1 MADFYNF
8 YSLRNFTFDLNKK
21 SKEMKIY
28 AKLILVIVTLLCFSI
43 GKAQNSNKPVKYLE
57 GTPLLTNS
65 QMLVD
70 YDSLVSY
77 INQVSPIV
85 QFNKE
90 VRNIDFNK
98 HAKKLKKKITSKTSM
113 EEYLFLVEKTLIA
126 AQDGHSNR
134 LGTPLLDIVKK
145 VWIPQG
151 YASGLDTLDFP
162 HSYKYEKFIKEKF
175 YTKLKLELV
184 YLNGEYYNILPFS
197 YKGKN
202 YPAAMKLI
210 SCNNKEIHQFVKNME
225 ELISP
230 LRWDRANKKVYH
242 ENFYTVGEIYKN
254 NQLKLAF
261 IDNNKEKKILNIT
274 KDDTVTFLEE
284 KKNNFG
290 YNSSNAS
297 VITHYFEKEQI
308 FYGKIPA
315 MDEKFGDTLTNRF
328 QTILNKFPVKSIVLD
343 VRGNGGGSDTT
354 YGKFLGKIMSD
365 TLKTNITVGR
375 ILSPLNCKY
384 YEMNKDSITAYG
396 MSLTKEGPK
405 LKNLKMFYNIIP
417 NYSFF
422 YPEKE
427 TLAFNGAVYILQDR
441 FIYSSTSNLSSLAY
455 KNNRLISI
463 GEMPNL
469 LGGMQNITSVFCLP
483 YSKVIFRIEPQI
495 DFTDCKSVADIFQNQ
510 VEHFVTY
517 PSDFLHERS
526 TTNEDIFG
534 KNFLL
539 QKDPMFKKAVEL
551 EHK

>member
-1 MADFYNF
+1 
-8 YSLRNFTFDLNKK
+8 
-21 SKEMKIY
+21 MKIY
-28 AKLILVIVTLLCFSI
+28 VKLISVIVTLLCFSN

-98 HAKKLKKKITSKTSM
+98 HAKKIKKKITSKTTM
-113 EEYLFLVEKTLIA
+113 EEYLLLIEKTINA

-134 LGTPLLDIVKK
+134 LSTSLLDIVKK

-162 HSYKYEKFIKEKF
+162 HSYKYEKFIKERF
-175 YTKLKLELV
+175 YTKSKLELV
-184 YLNGEYYNILPFS
+184 YINGEYYNLLPFS

-230 LRWDRANKKVYH
+230 LRWDRTNRKVYH
-242 ENFYTVGEIYKN
+242 ENFYTVAEIYKN

-261 IDNNKEKKILNIT
+261 IDNNQEKKIIHIT
-274 KDDTVTFLEE
+274 KDETVTFLEE

-290 YNSSNAS
+290 YNTNKVP

-308 FYGKIPA
+308 FYGKIPT
-315 MDEKFGDTLTNRF
+315 MDEKFGDTLTKHF
-328 QTILNKFPVKSIVLD
+328 ETVIKKFPVKSIVLD
-343 VRGNGGGSDTT
+343 VRGNGGGSDNT
-354 YGKFLGKIMSD
+354 YGKFLGKILKD
-365 TLKTNITVGR
+365 TIKTNLTVGR
-375 ILSPLNCKY
+375 ILSPLNFKY
-384 YEMNKDSITAYG
+384 YDMNKDSIAAYG
-396 MSLTKEGPK
+396 LSLIKDGPK

-427 TLAFNGAVYILQDR
+427 ILPFEGNIYVLQDR
-441 FIYSSTSNLSSLAY
+441 FIFSSTSNLSSLAY
-455 KNNRLISI
+455 KSKKLISI

-483 YSKVIFRIEPQI
+483 YSKVIFRLEPQI
-495 DFTDCKSVADIFQNQ
+495 DFTDCKTVADIFQNQ

-517 PSDFLHERS
+517 PIDFLHERS
-526 TTNEDIFG
+526 TTDEDIFG

-551 EHK
+551 ELQKK

>member
-1 MADFYNF
+1 M
-8 YSLRNFTFDLNKK
+8 SFTKN
-21 SKEMKIY
+21 KEMKFY
-28 AKLILVIVTLLCFSI
+28 AKLILAVVALLCFSN
-43 GKAQNSNKPVKYLE
+43 GKAQITTKPAKYLE
-57 GTPLLTNS
+57 GTPRLTSS
-65 QMLVD
+65 QMLAD

-113 EEYLFLVEKTLIA
+113 EEYLFLVEKTLNA

-134 LGTPLLDIVKK
+134 LGNSLLDIVKT
-145 VWIPQG
+145 VWIPKG
-151 YASGLDTLDFP
+151 LATGLDTVDFP
-162 HSYKYEKFIKEKF
+162 HSYKYEKFIKENF

-184 YLNGEYYNILPFS
+184 YINGEYYNLLPFS

-210 SCNNKEIHQFVKNME
+210 RCNDKKIHQFVKNME
-225 ELISP
+225 ELIFP
-230 LRWDRANKKVYH
+230 LRWDRTNNKVYH

-254 NQLKLAF
+254 NHLKLTF
-261 IDNNKEKKILNIT
+261 IDNNREEKILNIT
-274 KDDTVTFLEE
+274 KDETVTFLEE

-290 YNSSNAS
+290 YNSSTAS

-343 VRGNGGGSDTT
+343 VRGNGGGSDNT
-354 YGKFLGKIMSD
+354 YGKFLGKIMKD

-427 TLAFNGAVYILQDR
+427 TLPFNGAVYVLQDR

-455 KNNRLISI
+455 KNKRLISI

-483 YSKVIFRIEPQI
+483 YSKVIFRLEPQI
-495 DFTDCKSVADIFQNQ
+495 DFTDCKTVADIFQNQ

-517 PSDFLHERS
+517 PIAFLHERT

-539 QKDPMFKKAVEL
+539 QKDPMFKKVVEL
-551 EHK
+551 EHQ

>member
-1 MADFYNF
+1 
-8 YSLRNFTFDLNKK
+8 
-21 SKEMKIY
+21 MKIY
-28 AKLILVIVTLLCFSI
+28 LKLIATVVTLICFFNL
-43 GKAQNSNKPVKYLE
+43 KAQNTIKPLKDLE
-57 GTPLLTNS
+57 GTPELTYS

-77 INQVSPIV
+77 INQVSPII

-98 HAKKLKKKITSKTSM
+98 HTKNLKKKITSKTSM
-113 EEYLFLVEKTLIA
+113 EEYLFLVEKTLNA
-126 AQDGHSNR
+126 AQDGHSSR
-134 LGTPLLDIVKK
+134 LGNSGLDLAKTN
-145 VWIPQG
+145 WIPNG
-151 YASGLDTLDFP
+151 LVTGLDTLDFP
-162 HSYKYEKFIKEKF
+162 HSYKYEKFIREKF

-184 YLNGEYYNILPFS
+184 YINGAYYNILPFS

-202 YPAAMKLI
+202 YPATMKLI
-210 SCNNKEIHQFVKNME
+210 SCNDKEIHQFVKNME

-230 LRWDRANKKVYH
+230 LRWDRVNKKVYH

-254 NQLKLAF
+254 NHLKLTF
-261 IDNNKEKKILNIT
+261 IDNNQEKKTLNIA

-290 YNSSNAS
+290 YNSSTAS
-297 VITHYFEKEQI
+297 VITHYFEKEQL

-315 MDEKFGDTLTNRF
+315 MEEKFGDTLTNRF
-328 QTILNKFPVKSIVLD
+328 QIIINKFPVKSIVLD
-343 VRGNGGGSDTT
+343 VRGNGGGSDNT
-354 YGKFLGKIMSD
+354 YGKFLGKILKD

-375 ILSPLNCKY
+375 IFSPLNCKY
-384 YEMNKDSITAYG
+384 YKMNKDSISEYG
-396 MSLTKEGPK
+396 LSLTKEGTK

-427 TLAFNGAVYILQDR
+427 VLPFNGPVYVLQDR
-441 FIYSSTSNLSSLAY
+441 FIFSSSSNLSSLAN
-455 KNNRLISI
+455 KNKRLISI

-469 LGGMQNITSVFCLP
+469 LGGMQNMPSVFCLP
-483 YSKVIFRIEPQI
+483 YSKVIFRLEPQI
-495 DFTDCKSVADIFQNQ
+495 DYTECKTVADIFQNQ

-517 PSDFLHERS
+517 PIDFLHERS

-534 KNFLL
+534 KKFLL
-539 QKDPMFKKAVEL
+539 QKDPMFKKVLDLEL
-551 EHK
+551 Q

>member
-1 MADFYNF
+1 
-8 YSLRNFTFDLNKK
+8 
-21 SKEMKIY
+21 MKTSV
-28 AKLILVIVTLLCFSI
+28 KLILTVATLLCFFEI
-43 GKAQNSNKPVKYLE
+43 KAQNITKHSNHLSD
-57 GTPLLTNS
+57 TPILS
-65 QMLVD
+65 KAQMLAD

-77 INQVSPIV
+77 INQVSPII

-90 VRNIDFNK
+90 VRHIDFNK
-98 HAKKLKKKITSKTSM
+98 HAKKLKKKITSKTSR
-113 EEYLFLVEKTLIA
+113 EEYLFLVEKTLIV

-134 LGTPLLDIVKK
+134 LGNSLLDIVKT
-145 VWIPQG
+145 VWIPKG
-151 YASGLDTLDFP
+151 IATGLDTLDFP
-162 HSYKYEKFIKEKF
+162 HSYKYEKFIKENF

-184 YLNGEYYNILPFS
+184 YINGEYYNILPFS

-210 SCNNKEIHQFVKNME
+210 SCNDKKIHQFVKNME

-230 LRWDRANKKVYH
+230 LRWDRANNKVYH

-254 NQLKLAF
+254 NQLKLTF
-261 IDNNKEKKILNIT
+261 IDKNQEKKILNIT
-274 KDDTVTFLEE
+274 KDDVVTFLEE

-290 YNSSNAS
+290 YNSSTAS

-315 MDEKFGDTLTNRF
+315 MDEKFGDTLTKHFENV
-328 QTILNKFPVKSIVLD
+328 IKKFPVKSIVLD
-343 VRGNGGGSDTT
+343 VRGNGGGNDNT
-354 YGKFLGKIMSD
+354 YGKFLGKILKD
-365 TLKTNITVGR
+365 TIKTNLTVGR

-396 MSLTKEGPK
+396 MSLSKEGPK

-427 TLAFNGAVYILQDR
+427 ILPFEGNIYVLQDR

-455 KNNRLISI
+455 KNKRLISI

-469 LGGMQNITSVFCLP
+469 LGGIQNIPSVFCLP
-483 YSKVIFRIEPQI
+483 YSKVIFRLEPQI
-495 DFTDCKSVADIFQNQ
+495 DFTDCKTVTDIFQNQ

-517 PSDFLHERS
+517 PIDFLHDRA
-526 TTNEDIFG
+526 TTNEDILG
-534 KNFLL
+534 KNFLM
-539 QKDPMFKKAVEL
+539 QKDPMFRKVIEL
-551 EHK
+551 ELKQ